1 MSLNWNLCALC
12 QKDTKEKIL
21 CPEKASNTLLA
32 GSSYKTIAE
41 NLKEFEKLDSL
52 PINIPLSSL
61 DDGRG
66 IENTLRNHRASWH
79 KSCYNKCNTL
89 KLQRAQKRKSEEE
102 FSTEDPAILGATSP
116 AKTRRKT
123 FELSSKSSNALSCF
137 SVIAQRVI
145 CIKQK
150 PCQLP
155 IMFNQRPRRFKIT
168 NC

>member
-66 IENTLRNHRASWH
+66 
-79 KSCYNKCNTL
+79 K
-89 KLQRAQKRKSEEE
+89 E
-102 FSTEDPAILGATSP
+102 FLI
-116 AKTRRKT
+116 
-123 FELSSKSSNALSCF
+123 N
-137 SVIAQRVI
+137 
-145 CIKQK
+145 
-150 PCQLP
+150 
-155 IMFNQRPRRFKIT
+155 
-168 NC
+168 